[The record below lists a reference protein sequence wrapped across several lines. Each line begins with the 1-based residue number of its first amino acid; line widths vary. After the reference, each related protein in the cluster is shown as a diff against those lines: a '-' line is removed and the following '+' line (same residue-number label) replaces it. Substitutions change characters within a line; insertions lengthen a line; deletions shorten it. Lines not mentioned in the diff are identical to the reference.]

1 MSHRKILK
9 SGFFPESKLYEFSL
23 FPGPQSSN
31 QTVSYQYHSLSLKYP
46 VKSNQQSKLNHT
58 LKKRFLKRT
67 NWFSVSQKDTV
78 DTSST
83 AVYYQLIKL
92 DDHRKDTENYDEMLQ
107 KGNVKPMKDFIPR
120 NRIINSR
127 RYSWVRIL
135 SCNDDDR
142 LMNSQA
148 ILIVSIS

>member
-9 SGFFPESKLYEFSL
+9 SGFFPESKFYEFSL

-92 DDHRKDTENYDEMLQ
+92 DDHRKDTENYDEML
-107 KGNVKPMKDFIPR
+107 KKAMWSLWK
-120 NRIINSR
+120 
-127 RYSWVRIL
+127 IL
-135 SCNDDDR
+135 F
-142 LMNSQA
+142 LEIELL
-148 ILIVSIS
+148 ILGDTHECAFCLAMTMID